1 MGTSE
6 STYGIPEENMLSF
19 LPDFIFQTITQIR
32 PAFLRE
38 HGIRLLLMDFDNTML
53 PYTTDRPE
61 QPLLDWIAGI
71 QDAGITLCIVSNS
84 LGFDGIF

>member
-53 PYTTDRPE
+53 PDRPAGAAASG
-61 QPLLDWIAGI
+61 LDRR
-71 QDAGITLCIVSNS
+71 DAGCRHHALHR
-84 LGFDGIF
+84 LQQP

>member
-38 HGIRLLLMDFDNTML
+38 HGIRL
-53 PYTTDRPE
+53 
-61 QPLLDWIAGI
+61 
-71 QDAGITLCIVSNS
+71 S
-84 LGFDGIF
+84 